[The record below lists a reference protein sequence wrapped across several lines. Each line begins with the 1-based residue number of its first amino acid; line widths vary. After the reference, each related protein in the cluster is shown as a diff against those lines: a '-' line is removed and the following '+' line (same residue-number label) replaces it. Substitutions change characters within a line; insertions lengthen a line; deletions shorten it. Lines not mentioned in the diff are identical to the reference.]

1 MKCINHPNRE
11 ATHFCAS
18 CGIPLCDDCVEEPKP
33 GQFYCFQCAMVQAVS
48 GAGTSLKDKRVKRDE
63 KAIEKKKPWGPFQY
77 FVTLSSVLIV
87 VMWGVIIFG
96 GPEEISGQKIDFDK
110 NKRVFL
116 FMVDNSIKRYARY
129 QDNQYPNSLPA
140 LVPNY
145 LRLKQEDLI
154 QLDKFSYK
162 LDPQI
167 GYELS
172 FAHPEPGEMNIII
185 SPKGIR
191 YESTASDEVS
201 G

>member
-1 MKCINHPNRE
+1 MKCTNHPNRE
-11 ATHFCAS
+11 AKHLCAS

-33 GQFYCFQCAMVQAVS
+33 GQFFCFQCAMVQAVS
-48 GAGTSLKDKRVKRDE
+48 GAGTSLKDKRE
-63 KAIEKKKPWGPFQY
+63 KASHKEITKKEPWGPFHY

-96 GPEEISGQKIDFDK
+96 GPEEVSGQKIDYDK

-129 QDNQYPNSLPA
+129 QGNQYPDRLLD
-140 LVPNY
+140 LVPRY
-145 LRLKQEDLI
+145 LRLKEEDLI
-154 QLDKFSYK
+154 QLNRFSYS

-172 FAHPEPGEMNIII
+172 FAHPKPGEMNIII
-185 SPKGIR
+185 SPNGIR
-191 YESTASDEVS
+191 YESTI
-201 G
+201 